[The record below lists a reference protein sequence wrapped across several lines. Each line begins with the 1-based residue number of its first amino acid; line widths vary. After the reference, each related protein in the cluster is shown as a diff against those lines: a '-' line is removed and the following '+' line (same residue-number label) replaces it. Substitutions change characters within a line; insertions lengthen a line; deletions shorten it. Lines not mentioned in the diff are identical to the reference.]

1 MNMHSY
7 PEALIV
13 IALTAGFLGY
23 QYLKLRE
30 RQHRMEI
37 LHAERL
43 AAMDKGIPLP
53 ELPFDPPAEA
63 WKRPPDQTVS
73 LAIGIVLAAF
83 GFGSMAML
91 AFLAEDKPYWA
102 VPLPIALMGLG
113 LVLYYR
119 LCVAAAAS
127 DATTRH
133 GG

>member
-1 MNMHSY
+1 MHSY

-13 IALTAGFLGY
+13 LALTAGFLGY
-23 QYLKLRE
+23 QYLKRRE
-30 RQHRMEI
+30 RSHRMEI

-53 ELPFDPPAEA
+53 ELPFDPPPEA
-63 WKRPPDQTVS
+63 WKRPPDRTVP
-73 LAIGIVLAAF
+73 LAIGLVLAAF
-83 GFGSMAML
+83 GFGAMAML
-91 AFLAEDKPYWA
+91 AFLAPDKPYWA

-119 LCVAAAAS
+119 LSVAS
-127 DATTRH
+127 DASDAPTRH

>member
-1 MNMHSY
+1 MNTHSY

-13 IALTAGFLGY
+13 VALVAGFLGY
-23 QYLKLRE
+23 LYLKRGE

-63 WKRPPDQTVS
+63 WKQPPDKTVP

-83 GFGSMAML
+83 GFGAMMML
-91 AFLAEDKPYWA
+91 AFLAPEKPYWA

-119 LCVAAAAS
+119 LSVAADAS
-127 DATTRH
+127 DTTTRN

>member
-1 MNMHSY
+1 MHSY

-23 QYLKLRE
+23 QLLKSRE
-30 RQHRMEI
+30 RQRRMEI

-53 ELPFDPPAEA
+53 ELPFDPPPGA
-63 WKRPPDQTVS
+63 WKRPPDRTVE

-83 GFGSMAML
+83 GIGAMAML
-91 AFLAEDKPYWA
+91 AILAADKPYWA
-102 VPLPIALMGLG
+102 VPLPIALMGFG

-119 LCVAAAAS
+119 LSTAADSS

>member
-1 MNMHSY
+1 MHSY

-13 IALTAGFLGY
+13 LALVAGFLGY
-23 QYLKLRE
+23 QYLKRRE
-30 RQHRMEI
+30 RQHRIEI

-53 ELPFDPPAEA
+53 ELPFDPPPEA
-63 WKRPPDQTVS
+63 WKRPTDRTVA
-73 LAIGIVLAAF
+73 LAIGLVLAAF
-83 GFGSMAML
+83 GFGAMGML
-91 AFLAEDKPYWA
+91 AILAPDKPYWA
-102 VPLPIALMGLG
+102 VPLPVALMGLG

-119 LCVAAAAS
+119 LSVAADAT

>member
-1 MNMHSY
+1 MHSY

-13 IALTAGFLGY
+13 LALTLGFLGY
-23 QYLKLRE
+23 QYLKRRE

-53 ELPFDPPAEA
+53 ELPFDPPPEA
-63 WKRPPDQTVS
+63 WKRPPDRTVP
-73 LAIGIVLAAF
+73 LVMGIVFAAL
-83 GFGSMAML
+83 GFGSMLML
-91 AFLAEDKPYWA
+91 AFVAPDKPYWA

-119 LCVAAAAS
+119 LSVASDSS

>member
-1 MNMHSY
+1 MHSY

-23 QYLKLRE
+23 QYLKMRE
-30 RQHRMEI
+30 RQRRMEI

-53 ELPFDPPAEA
+53 ELPFDPPAQA
-63 WKRPPDQTVS
+63 WKEPPDRTVP

-83 GFGSMAML
+83 GFGAMAML

-102 VPLPIALMGLG
+102 VPLPIAMMGLG
-113 LVLYYR
+113 LVLYYH
-119 LCVAAAAS
+119 LSVAAAAS
-127 DATTRH
+127 DTTTRH

>member
-1 MNMHSY
+1 MHSY

-13 IALTAGFLGY
+13 IALVAGFLGY

-63 WKRPPDQTVS
+63 WREPPDRTVP

-83 GFGSMAML
+83 GFGAMAML

-119 LCVAAAAS
+119 LSVAAARS